1 MTYGYKLCSFEIIN
15 NIVIW
20 GIIVYDRAIKENDC
34 IRGMDTCYLM
44 YKDGIIVEAVP
55 LLDYKLMRGENYISS
70 TINDNT
76 YVDISNYV
84 KGN

>member
-1 MTYGYKLCSFEIIN
+1 
-15 NIVIW
+15 
-20 GIIVYDRAIKENDC
+20 
-34 IRGMDTCYLM
+34 MDTCYLM